1 MQDRVCYLSKDDLFV
16 GHYIEMAGRRIQEVS
31 EEGVPTDLEGI
42 VELWHIK
49 RIFEEGYR
57 LQEWTDAE
65 YEKLKSSIN
74 GYNAIIANF
83 FNGLNPT
90 KIKSEFKLL
99 GWTYKKTF
107 WEIIDAYKLYKLIE
121 PETLRTIFSENIN
134 YLREIL
140 ECKGIVEKFKNIIR
154 EELLSNSNCAHIIL
168 DKYVKKQDMHREHEL
183 HLPSNLSMDDKE
195 QILINYLQSDDP
207 NVNYVRLITQIKD
220 DKNQIRIS
228 PKTRLLAEKLEKK
241 LNEEMLSDPRTV
253 TKHWST
259 EVQFVDEDGL
269 FPKKFKINTEG
280 ISTYTYSIPY
290 IRTCNNERRVL
301 NCISLF
307 GWLNRSFLINLINK
321 QTEVDVLES
330 SFIDKGRDSYP
341 SYITFINKNRLS
353 LCQLYGYDEVL
364 HKNSSSFEKELKQ
377 FYEFHLKEEY
387 DYPSLPINLPRVDD
401 SALNKCRVLCPEL
414 DAVVHQYNTFVEED
428 EIDKDLIRLS
438 KPLKVEEG
446 KSLLENKYYEIT
458 EGNNEIKSI
467 LWELF
472 GSGNS
477 ILSHVDPYK
486 DKNYHSLIEL
496 LENETN
502 VLYSNYAE
510 FQKHHLDFLIQQDVI
525 GVCSDGCLYIVNQS
539 TIKVLR
545 SLWEYGVC
553 SYWHYNDEERKVI
566 DDMLAKGWLVK
577 DNHLLS
583 KPERDYFSY
592 YLDNA
597 RFTNGMAYRNHYMHG
612 STPPVDDEKEHQ
624 IAYITFLRL
633 LAILLLKIE
642 DDLWLA
648 RRALAIH
655 AMNEIE
661 EKKGLSEMNNQI

>member
-1 MQDRVCYLSKDDLFV
+1 MQDRVCCFSKDDLFV
-16 GHYIEMAGRRIQEVS
+16 GHSLEMAEKRILEVS

-42 VELWHIK
+42 IELWHIK
-49 RIFEEGYR
+49 QLFENDCR
-57 LQEWTDAE
+57 LLKWTDDE
-65 YEKLKSSIN
+65 FEKLKSSTR
-74 GYNAIIANF
+74 GYYTIIANF

-90 KIKSEFKLL
+90 KIKSEFELL
-99 GWTYKKTF
+99 EWAYKKTF
-107 WEIIDAYKLYKLIE
+107 WEIIEAYKLYRLIE
-121 PETLRTIFSENIN
+121 PETLREIVSKNNN
-134 YLREIL
+134 YLREVL
-140 ECKGIVEKFKNIIR
+140 KCKGIVEKFKNVIR
-154 EELLSNSNCAHIIL
+154 EVLLNNFNSAHIIL
-168 DKYVKKQDMHREHEL
+168 DKYVSKQDLHRDSEL
-183 HLPSNLSMDDKE
+183 HLPSNLTIEDKE

-207 NVNYVRLITQIKD
+207 NVNYVRLIIQIKNNKD
-220 DKNQIRIS
+220 QIRIS

-259 EVQFVDEDGL
+259 EVQFVDDDVL
-269 FPKKFKINTEG
+269 SPKEFKINTEG
-280 ISTYTYSIPY
+280 IPTYTYSIPY
-290 IRTCNNERRVL
+290 IRICDNERRVL

-321 QTEVDVLES
+321 RTEVDVLES

-341 SYITFINKNRLS
+341 SYIKFINKNRLS

-364 HKNSSSFEKELKQ
+364 QKNGSSFERELKQ

-387 DYPSLPINLPRVDD
+387 DYPSLPINLPNVED

-414 DAVVHQYNTFVEED
+414 DAVVHQYNTFVDED

-438 KPLKVEEG
+438 KPIKVEDG
-446 KSLLENKYYEIT
+446 NSLLANKYYEIADD
-458 EGNNEIKSI
+458 NNEIQGV
-467 LWELF
+467 LWGVL

-477 ILSHVDPYK
+477 ILSHVDPFK

-510 FQKHHLDFLIQQDVI
+510 FQKHHLDFLIQQGII
-525 GVCSDGCLYIVNQS
+525 GVNSDGYLYIVNQS

-553 SYWHYNDEERKVI
+553 SYWHYNDEERQI
-566 DDMLAKGWLVK
+566 LDDMLAKGWLVK

-597 RFTNGMAYRNHYMHG
+597 KFTNGMAYRNHYMHG
-612 STPPVDDEKEHQ
+612 STSPVDDEKEHQ

-661 EKKGLSEMNNQI
+661 EKKGLSEMRS

>member
-154 EELLSNSNCAHIIL
+154 EELLCNSNCAHIIL
-168 DKYVKKQDMHREHEL
+168 DKYVKKQDVHREHEL

-280 ISTYTYSIPY
+280 ISIYTYSIPY

-446 KSLLENKYYEIT
+446 KSLLGNKYYEIT

>member
-1 MQDRVCYLSKDDLFV
+1 MQDRVCCFSKDDLFV
-16 GHYIEMAGRRIQEVS
+16 GHSLEMAEKRILEVS

-42 VELWHIK
+42 IELWHIK
-49 RIFEEGYR
+49 QLFENDCR
-57 LQEWTDAE
+57 LLKWTDDE
-65 YEKLKSSIN
+65 FEKLKSSTR
-74 GYNAIIANF
+74 GYNTIIANF

-90 KIKSEFKLL
+90 KIKSEFELL
-99 GWTYKKTF
+99 EWAYKKTF
-107 WEIIDAYKLYKLIE
+107 WEIIEAYKLYRLIE
-121 PETLRTIFSENIN
+121 PETLREIVSKNNN
-134 YLREIL
+134 YLREVL
-140 ECKGIVEKFKNIIR
+140 KCKGIVEKFKNVIR
-154 EELLSNSNCAHIIL
+154 EVLLNNVNSAHIIL
-168 DKYVKKQDMHREHEL
+168 DKYVSKQDLHRDSEL
-183 HLPSNLSMDDKE
+183 HLPSNLTIEDKE

-207 NVNYVRLITQIKD
+207 NVNYVRLIIQIKNNKD
-220 DKNQIRIS
+220 QIRIS

-259 EVQFVDEDGL
+259 EVQFVDDDVL
-269 FPKKFKINTEG
+269 SPKEFKINTEG
-280 ISTYTYSIPY
+280 IPTYTYSIPY
-290 IRTCNNERRVL
+290 IRICDNERRVL

-321 QTEVDVLES
+321 RTEVDVLES

-341 SYITFINKNRLS
+341 SYIKFINKNRLS

-364 HKNSSSFEKELKQ
+364 QKNGSSFERELKQ

-387 DYPSLPINLPRVDD
+387 DYPSLPINLPNVED

-414 DAVVHQYNTFVEED
+414 DAVVHQYNTFVDED

-438 KPLKVEEG
+438 KPIKVEDG
-446 KSLLENKYYEIT
+446 NSLLANKYYEIADD
-458 EGNNEIKSI
+458 NNEIQGV
-467 LWELF
+467 LWGVL
-472 GSGNS
+472 GSGSS
-477 ILSHVDPYK
+477 ILSHVDPFK

-510 FQKHHLDFLIQQDVI
+510 FQKHHLDFLIQQGII
-525 GVCSDGCLYIVNQS
+525 GVNSDGYLYIVNQS

-553 SYWHYNDEERKVI
+553 SYWHYNDEERQI
-566 DDMLAKGWLVK
+566 LDDMLAKGWLVK

-597 RFTNGMAYRNHYMHG
+597 KFTNGMAYRNHYMHG

-661 EKKGLSEMNNQI
+661 EKKGLSEMRS

>member
-1 MQDRVCYLSKDDLFV
+1 MQDRVCYFSNNDLSL
-16 GHYIEMAGRRIQEVS
+16 GHYLEVAEKRILEVS

-42 VELWHIK
+42 IELWHIK
-49 RIFEEGYR
+49 QLFENDCR
-57 LQEWTDAE
+57 LLKWTDDE
-65 YEKLKSSIN
+65 FEKLKSSTR
-74 GYNAIIANF
+74 GYNTIIANF

-90 KIKSEFKLL
+90 KIKSEFELL
-99 GWTYKKTF
+99 EWAYKKTF
-107 WEIIDAYKLYKLIE
+107 WEIIEAYKLYRLIE
-121 PETLRTIFSENIN
+121 PETLREIVSKNNN
-134 YLREIL
+134 YLREVL
-140 ECKGIVEKFKNIIR
+140 KCKGIVEKFKNVIR
-154 EELLSNSNCAHIIL
+154 EVLLNNVNSAHIIL
-168 DKYVKKQDMHREHEL
+168 DKYVSKQDLHRDSEL
-183 HLPSNLSMDDKE
+183 HLPSNLTIEDKE

-207 NVNYVRLITQIKD
+207 NVNYVRLIIQIKNNKD
-220 DKNQIRIS
+220 QIRIS

-259 EVQFVDEDGL
+259 EVQFVDDDVL
-269 FPKKFKINTEG
+269 SPKEFKINTEG
-280 ISTYTYSIPY
+280 IPTYTYSIPY
-290 IRTCNNERRVL
+290 IRICDNERRVL

-321 QTEVDVLES
+321 RTEVDVLES

-341 SYITFINKNRLS
+341 SYIKFINKNRLS

-364 HKNSSSFEKELKQ
+364 QKNGSSFERELKQ

-387 DYPSLPINLPRVDD
+387 DYPSLPINLPNVED

-446 KSLLENKYYEIT
+446 KSLLANKYYEIA
-458 EGNNEIKSI
+458 EDNNEIQGV
-467 LWELF
+467 LWGVL

-477 ILSHVDPYK
+477 ILSHVDPFK

-510 FQKHHLDFLIQQDVI
+510 FQKHHLDFLIQQGII
-525 GVCSDGCLYIVNQS
+525 GVNSDGCLYIANQS
-539 TIKVLR
+539 TITVLR

-553 SYWHYNDEERKVI
+553 SYWHYNDEERQI
-566 DDMLAKGWLVK
+566 LDDMHAKGWLVK
-577 DNHLLS
+577 DNNLLS

-592 YLDNA
+592 YLDNSK
-597 RFTNGMAYRNHYMHG
+597 FTNGMAYRNHYMHG

-661 EKKGLSEMNNQI
+661 KKKNISKMRS

>member
-16 GHYIEMAGRRIQEVS
+16 GHYIEMAGKRIQEVS

-42 VELWHIK
+42 IELWHIK

-57 LQEWTDAE
+57 LQKWTDAE
-65 YEKLKSSIN
+65 YEKLKSSTN

-83 FNGLNPT
+83 FNSINPT
-90 KIKSEFKLL
+90 KIKSEFELL
-99 GWTYKKTF
+99 EWTYKKTF
-107 WEIIDAYKLYKLIE
+107 WEIIDAYKLYRLIE
-121 PETLRTIFSENIN
+121 PETLCEIVSKNNN
-134 YLREIL
+134 YLREVL
-140 ECKGIVEKFKNIIR
+140 KCKGIVEKFKKVIR
-154 EELLSNSNCAHIIL
+154 EVLLNNVNSAHIIL
-168 DKYVKKQDMHREHEL
+168 DKYVAKQDLHRDSEL
-183 HLPSNLSMDDKE
+183 HLPSNLTIEDKE
-195 QILINYLQSDDP
+195 QILINYLQSDEP

-220 DKNQIRIS
+220 DKNQIRLS
-228 PKTRLLAEKLEKK
+228 PKTRLLAERLEKK
-241 LNEEMLSDPRTV
+241 LNEDLLNDPRTV
-253 TKHWST
+253 TTHWSIG
-259 EVQFVDEDGL
+259 VQFIDEEGIAPVVL
-269 FPKKFKINTEG
+269 KINEKG
-280 ISTYTYSIPY
+280 APTYTYSIPY
-290 IRTCNNERRVL
+290 IRECDNTRRVV

-307 GWLNRSFLINLINK
+307 GWLNKHFLVNLINK
-321 QTEVDVLES
+321 KTEVDTIES
-330 SFIDKGRDSYP
+330 SLIDKGRDSYP
-341 SYITFINKNRLS
+341 SYMKFCHKNRLS
-353 LCQLYGYDEVL
+353 LYQLYAYEEVL
-364 HKNSSSFEKELKQ
+364 KKNGSSIENELKQ
-377 FYEFHLKEEY
+377 FYECHLKEEY
-387 DYPSLPINLPRVDD
+387 DFPSLPINLPKVDE
-401 SALNKCRVLCPEL
+401 SALDKCRVLCPEL
-414 DAVVHQYNTFVEED
+414 DAIVHQYSIFVDED
-428 EIDKDLIRLS
+428 EIDQDLIRLS

-446 KSLLENKYYEIT
+446 KSLLENKYYEIV
-458 EGNNEIKSI
+458 EGNNEIQSVLWGI
-467 LWELF
+467 L

-477 ILSHVDPYK
+477 ILSHVDPFK
-486 DKNYHSLIEL
+486 DKNYHSLVEL

-510 FQKHHLDFLIQQDVI
+510 FQKHHLDFLIQQGII
-525 GVCSDGCLYIVNQS
+525 GVSPDGCLYIVNQS
-539 TIKVLR
+539 TIKVMR

-553 SYWHYNDEERKVI
+553 SYWHYNNEERKVI

-592 YLDNA
+592 SLDNA

-661 EKKGLSEMNNQI
+661 EKKGLSEMRS

>member
-90 KIKSEFKLL
+90 NIKSEFELL
-99 GWTYKKTF
+99 EWTYKRTF
-107 WEIIDAYKLYKLIE
+107 WKIIDAYKLYRLIE
-121 PETLRTIFSENIN
+121 PETLREIVSKNNN
-134 YLREIL
+134 YLREVL
-140 ECKGIVEKFKNIIR
+140 ECKGIVEKFRNVIR
-154 EELLSNSNCAHIIL
+154 EIFLNNVNSAHIIL
-168 DKYVKKQDMHREHEL
+168 DKFVAKQDLHRDVEM
-183 HLPSNLSMDDKE
+183 HLPSNLTIEDKE

-207 NVNYVRLITQIKD
+207 NVNYVRLIIQIKD
-220 DKNQIRIS
+220 DKNNIKIS
-228 PKTRLLAEKLEKK
+228 PKTRLLAERLEKK
-241 LNEEMLSDPRTV
+241 LNNDLLNDPRTV
-253 TKHWST
+253 TNHRT
-259 EVQFVDEDGL
+259 VEVQFIDKEGMKPVGYR
-269 FPKKFKINTEG
+269 INEKG
-280 ISTYTYSIPY
+280 IPTYIYSIPY
-290 IRTCNNERRVL
+290 IRECDNTRRVI
-301 NCISLF
+301 NCVSLF
-307 GWLNRSFLINLINK
+307 GWLNDHFLINLINK
-321 QTEVDVLES
+321 RIEVDAIES
-330 SFIDKGRDSYP
+330 TLIDKGRNSYP
-341 SYITFINKNRLS
+341 SYIKFIHKNRLS
-353 LCQLYGYDEVL
+353 LCQLYAYEEVL
-364 HKNSSSFEKELKQ
+364 DKNGSSFESELKR
-377 FYEFHLKEEY
+377 FYECHLKEEY
-387 DYPSLPINLPRVDD
+387 DYPSLSINLPDLDD

-414 DAVVHQYNTFVEED
+414 DAVVHQYSTFVEED
-428 EIDKDLIRLS
+428 EIDKGLIRLS

-446 KSLLENKYYEIT
+446 KSLLDNKYYEIA
-458 EGNNEIKSI
+458 EGNNEIRSV
-467 LWELF
+467 LWGLF

-477 ILSHVDPYK
+477 LLAHVEPFK
-486 DKNYHSLIEL
+486 DKNYHSLVEL
-496 LENETN
+496 LENEKN
-502 VLYSNYAE
+502 VRYSNYAD
-510 FQKHHLDFLIQQDVI
+510 FQKPHLDFLIQQGVI
-525 GVCSDGCLYIVNQS
+525 GVNSEGELNIVNQA

-553 SYWHYNDEERKVI
+553 SYWHYNDAERKEI
-566 DDMLAKGWLVK
+566 DEMYAKGWLVK

-597 RFTNGMAYRNHYMHG
+597 KFTNGMAYRNHYMHG

-648 RRALAIH
+648 RRVLAIH
-655 AMNEIE
+655 A
-661 EKKGLSEMNNQI
+661 NNYPMDKNFKI

>member
-1 MQDRVCYLSKDDLFV
+1 MQNRVCFFSKDDLFV
-16 GHYIEMAGRRIQEVS
+16 GHSLEMAEKRIQEVS
-31 EEGVPTDLEGI
+31 EKGVPTDLEGI
-42 VELWHIK
+42 IELWHIK
-49 RIFEEGYR
+49 QLFENDCR
-57 LQEWTDAE
+57 LLKWTDAE
-65 YEKLKSSIN
+65 FEKLKSSTR
-74 GYNAIIANF
+74 GYNTIIANF
-83 FNGLNPT
+83 LNGLNPT
-90 KIKSEFKLL
+90 KIKSEFELL
-99 GWTYKKTF
+99 EWTYKKTF

-121 PETLRTIFSENIN
+121 PETLRKIISENIN
-134 YLREIL
+134 FLREIL
-140 ECKGIVEKFKNIIR
+140 ECKGIVQRFKDVIR
-154 EELLSNSNCAHIIL
+154 EELLGNSNCAHIIL
-168 DKYVKKQDMHREHEL
+168 DKYVKKQDVHSEHEL
-183 HLPSNLSMDDKE
+183 HLPPNLSLDDKE
-195 QILINYLQSDDP
+195 QILINYLQSDNP
-207 NVNYVRLITQIKD
+207 NVNYVRLIVQIKNNKD
-220 DKNQIRIS
+220 QIRIS

-253 TKHWST
+253 KKHWST
-259 EVQFVDEDGL
+259 EVQFVDNDVL
-269 FPKKFKINTEG
+269 SPKEFKINTEG
-280 ISTYTYSIPY
+280 IPTYTYSIPY
-290 IRTCNNERRVL
+290 IRICDNERRVL

-321 QTEVDVLES
+321 RTEVDVLES

-341 SYITFINKNRLS
+341 SYIKFINKNRLS

-364 HKNSSSFEKELKQ
+364 QKNGSSFERELKQ

-387 DYPSLPINLPRVDD
+387 DYPSLPINLPNVED

-414 DAVVHQYNTFVEED
+414 DAVVHQYNTFVDED

-438 KPLKVEEG
+438 KPIKVEDG
-446 KSLLENKYYEIT
+446 NSLLANKYYEIADD
-458 EGNNEIKSI
+458 NNEIQGV
-467 LWELF
+467 LWGVL
-472 GSGNS
+472 GSGSS
-477 ILSHVDPYK
+477 ILSHVDPFK

-510 FQKHHLDFLIQQDVI
+510 FQKHHLDFLIQHGII
-525 GVCSDGCLYIVNQS
+525 GVNSDGYLYIVNQS

-553 SYWHYNDEERKVI
+553 SYWHYNDEERQI
-566 DDMLAKGWLVK
+566 LDDMLAKGWLVK

-597 RFTNGMAYRNHYMHG
+597 KFTNGMAYRNHYMHG

-648 RRALAIH
+648 RRVLAIH
-655 AMNEIE
+655 A
-661 EKKGLSEMNNQI
+661 NNYPMDKNFKI

>member
-16 GHYIEMAGRRIQEVS
+16 GHYIEMSGKRIQEVS

-42 VELWHIK
+42 IELWHIK

-57 LQEWTDAE
+57 LQEWTDTE
-65 YEKLKSSIN
+65 YEKLKSSTN

-107 WEIIDAYKLYKLIE
+107 WEIIDSYKLYNLIE
-121 PETLRTIFSENIN
+121 PETLRTIISENIN

-140 ECKGIVEKFKNIIR
+140 ECKGIVAKFKNIIR

-168 DKYVKKQDMHREHEL
+168 DKYVKKQDVHREHEL
-183 HLPSNLSMDDKE
+183 YLPSNLSLDDKE
-195 QILINYLQSDDP
+195 QILINYLNNDDP

-220 DKNQIRIS
+220 SKDQIRIS

-269 FPKKFKINTEG
+269 FPKEFKINTEG

-330 SFIDKGRDSYP
+330 SFIDKGKYSYP

-387 DYPSLPINLPRVDD
+387 DYPSLPINLPSVDD

-597 RFTNGMAYRNHYMHG
+597 KFTNGMAYRNHYMHG

-648 RRALAIH
+648 RRVLAIH
-655 AMNEIE
+655 A
-661 EKKGLSEMNNQI
+661 NNYPMDKNFKI